1 MKKAAQTMDHGS
13 KQGHAPLKRCKYG
26 EGFFS
31 LQQIIKDWTEQL
43 DLPENIV
50 QMTLYKTYWQ
60 NWRPLENKKK
70 TLKGPELSI

>member
-1 MKKAAQTMDHGS
+1 MHLS
-13 KQGHAPLKRCKYG
+13 KDVNMGKVL
-26 EGFFS
+26 S

-60 NWRPLENKKK
+60 ELETTGEQEENSKWA
-70 TLKGPELSI
+70 